1 MRTLKFLLVFA
12 TALVLAAAPVWPPV
26 FAMPLEDS
34 SAHAEGGLL
43 LQGNDNDDNSNGND
57 NDGNAN
63 DNGDNDNGNANDNDN
78 GNGNDN
84 DNGNATDN
92 DNGNGNDNDNG
103 NGNDNDGGVSP
114 ALPPPPAPAAAPANQ
129 VSATV
134 RAGQAGGT
142 QLFLPGGSV
151 VVQVVSAAPLNRD
164 VALTLRS
171 LTSGS
176 VPATPGP
183 LVGELV
189 FELVVEGGLPGEVNL
204 SVGYDDPGGLN
215 EANFVLGFFDGSR
228 WIEAPKQARDA
239 GANYVASSTASTGTY
254 ALYQR

>member
-1 MRTLKFLLVFA
+1 MRALKFLLVFA

-34 SAHAEGGLL
+34 GARAEGALL
-43 LQGNDNDDNSNGND
+43 LQGNGNGNGNGND
-57 NDGNAN
+57 NDK
-63 DNGDNDNGNANDNDN
+63 GNANDNDN

-84 DNGNATDN
+84 GNDNGNGNDN

-164 VALTLRS
+164 VTLTLRP

-183 LVGELV
+183 LVGGLV

-239 GANYVASSTASTGTY
+239 GANYVASSTAATGTY